1 MLTRASKFRDADTS
15 KFTGS
20 PSKQQQTFRK
30 LLCAIFSRPYDI
42 GHVCDLQIMTKHA
55 EYYCCLP
62 IVSHS
67 LWGPLVNSPKFVP
80 SIGESPYLT
89 LIAACKLRHK
99 QLFKDSFIHCLGPWK
114 SPRYKQLEE
123 LKELKLFA
131 MAEVAHIKM
140 CAKLLEVQ
148 QGMIDIFADAE
159 DCFKDTG
166 KTMVGLA
173 DQAFDNKHKVLLPR
187 YYRLCHDH
195 DYKSEKGAA
204 AVKKLLGP
212 LLKKNLVLDK
222 SKNSSGQGEFR
233 DFFLSYQVNSYPW
246 DDSQIDW

>member
-1 MLTRASKFRDADTS
+1 
-15 KFTGS
+15 
-20 PSKQQQTFRK
+20 
-30 LLCAIFSRPYDI
+30 
-42 GHVCDLQIMTKHA
+42 MTKHA

-67 LWGPLVNSPKFVP
+67 LWGPLANSPRFVP
-80 SIGESPYLT
+80 TIGQSPCLT
-89 LIAACKLRHK
+89 LVAAYKLRHK
-99 QLFKDSFIHCLGPWK
+99 QLFRDSFIHCLGPWK
-114 SPRYKQLEE
+114 NPRYKQLEE

-131 MAEVAHIKM
+131 MAEAAHTKM

-148 QGMIDIFADAE
+148 QGMVEIFADAE
-159 DCFKDTG
+159 GCFGDTG
-166 KTMVGLA
+166 RTMVALA
-173 DQAFDNKHKVLLPR
+173 DKALDNQRKVPLDDKTFDNHRKVLLPR

-195 DYKSEKGAA
+195 DYKSEKGAT

-222 SKNSSGQGEFR
+222 SKNGSGQGEFR
-233 DFFLSYQVNSYPW
+233 DFFLSYQVAPYPW